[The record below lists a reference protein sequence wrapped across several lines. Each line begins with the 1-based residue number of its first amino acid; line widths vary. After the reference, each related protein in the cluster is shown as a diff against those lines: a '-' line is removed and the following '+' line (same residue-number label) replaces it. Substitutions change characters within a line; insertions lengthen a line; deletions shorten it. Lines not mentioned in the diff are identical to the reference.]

1 MLSYTKKPFVSR
13 LPEITEIEEKTM
25 DTWLANGVITLTDTG
40 QENLY
45 FADQFGNEF
54 YCKCYPCSLN

>member
-1 MLSYTKKPFVSR
+1 MLYRKLKPN
-13 LPEITEIEEKTM
+13 LPPLPKITEIEIPTM
-25 DTWLANGVITLTDTG
+25 DIWLDNGTITMNVTG

-45 FADQFGNEF
+45 FIDQFGNEF